1 MSFNN
6 LILNPLLIR
15 ELYKKTLVD
24 FAPLSTDV
32 ATAENPVHYLG
43 NNEKNICIIVNEPH
57 ATFIK
62 DEDLQFLINVL
73 SACKLSLADVAVVNN
88 HLNPVSYSHITNQF
102 NPEIILLF
110 GIPHESIGLPLHF
123 PDFQLQRYDNKQF
136 LAAPPLTM
144 IALNPDIKKLLW
156 ANLQKLF
163 IN

>member
-6 LILNPLLIR
+6 LTLNPLLIR
-15 ELYKKTLVD
+15 ELYKKTLVA
-24 FAPLSTDV
+24 FAPVGDPV
-32 ATAENPVHYLG
+32 AITENPVHFLG
-43 NNEKNICIIVNEPH
+43 NNEKRICILVNEPH

-62 DEDLQFLINVL
+62 DEDLQFLINIL

-88 HLNPVSYSHITNQF
+88 HLHPVSYSQITAQF
-102 NPEIILLF
+102 QPEVLLLF

-123 PDFQLQRYDNKQF
+123 PDFQLQQYDNKQM

-156 ANLQKLF
+156 TNLQKLF